1 MTGLRD
7 RLSIRRKVKMSDEQ
21 REKRQGIMDENGGC
35 IEHIGKG
42 DICTV
47 PRRAPG
53 VANYLEWN
61 ASAMFVVVRQ
71 ASELQTLS
79 EEEKIQ
85 SEPRPL
91 DEAQLRQIHRM
102 HCAWAQARV

>member
-1 MTGLRD
+1 
-7 RLSIRRKVKMSDEQ
+7 
-21 REKRQGIMDENGGC
+21 
-35 IEHIGKG
+35 
-42 DICTV
+42 
-47 PRRAPG
+47 
-53 VANYLEWN
+53 
-61 ASAMFVVVRQ
+61 MFVVVRQ